1 MKLILGNITFHHFTE
16 DENELF
22 NDSTKERKALVHEIV
37 CIVECKDEDEA
48 GELGEGALGDCCESY
63 LILDVFNGEIAY
75 ECSNDILPISVEDYK
90 KDYINLVD

>member
-48 GELGEGALGDCCESY
+48 CELGEGALGGCCESY
-63 LILDVFNGEIAY
+63 IIPDLFNGEIAY
-75 ECSNDILPISVEDYK
+75 ECSNALLPIRVVDYK
-90 KDYINLVD
+90 KDYIN